1 MSNLASYIAAVE
13 SAMRDAIRSPSA
25 EIDEFYGW
33 MRYHLGWAN
42 EQFQA
47 AQVDGGKRLR
57 PVFCLL
63 ACEALSG
70 QWAPALRAAAAI
82 EILHNFSL
90 VHDDIEDGDERRRH
104 RPTLWTLVGVP
115 HAINA
120 GDALFALAQRELLRS
135 RTAGVSAERMLRA
148 AEIFEQ
154 TCVELVE
161 GQYLDMRAE
170 AVGTT
175 SLSAYRQMI
184 GGKTASL
191 LGAATAIGACV
202 ASDDLDIIALFQRF
216 GIELGLAFQIQ
227 DDILGLWGDPEIT
240 GKAAGADLRHKKK
253 SLPIVLAQSDGGALA
268 ERLNRLFAQNEIG
281 EGDVGEVM
289 QWFNQAGIK
298 GRAEEEASHHAELAS
313 QTLEKLQA
321 KGMAS
326 PTAMRTLAELT
337 SALTTRKF

>member
-1 MSNLASYIAAVE
+1 MSNLAPYIAAVE
-13 SAMRDAIRSPSA
+13 SAMRDAIRSQSP
-25 EIDEFYGW
+25 EIDGFYGW

-63 ACEALSG
+63 ACEAVSG
-70 QWAPALRAAAAI
+70 QWAAALQAAVAI

-135 RTAGVSAERMLRA
+135 RTAGVSAERTLRA
-148 AEIFEQ
+148 AEIFEH

-170 AVGTT
+170 AEGTT
-175 SLSAYRQMI
+175 SLDAYRQMI

-191 LGAATAIGACV
+191 LGASTAIGACV
-202 ASDDLDIIALFQRF
+202 ASDDPDIIALYQRF
-216 GIELGLAFQIQ
+216 GIELGLAFQMQ
-227 DDILGLWGDPEIT
+227 DDVLGLWGDPEIT
-240 GKAAGADLRHKKK
+240 GKPTGADLRRKKK
-253 SLPIVLAQSDGGALA
+253 SLPIVLAQSDGGVLA
-268 ERLNRLFAQNEIG
+268 ERLNCLFAQREISN
-281 EGDVGEVM
+281 GDIGAVM
-289 QWFNQAGIK
+289 RMFDEAAIK
-298 GRAEEEASHHAELAS
+298 GRAEQYASQHAQLAT
-313 QTLEKLQA
+313 QTLEQIQE
-321 KGMAS
+321 KGAAS
-326 PTAMRTLAELT
+326 QSAMQTLAELT
-337 SALTTRKF
+337 ASLAARKS